1 MAPCLSE
8 TEYSKPLN
16 ITNKLISDDNVV
28 VDTLKKRQNKFNIES
43 TRRVLNS
50 KVKEEEVE
58 LNNNEEIVEKFSMD
72 VIPMKNSLYGI
83 ITVGILISM
92 CCFLK
97 K

>member
-1 MAPCLSE
+1 MAPCLSD
-8 TEYSKPLN
+8 TEYSVPLN
-16 ITNKLISDDNVV
+16 ITNKLIPDDNVV

-43 TRRVLNS
+43 TERVLNS
-50 KVKEEEVE
+50 EVKEEDVD
-58 LNNNEEIVEKFSMD
+58 LNNNEEIVENFSMD

-83 ITVGILISM
+83 ITVGILISV